1 MIVNL
6 FKKYKNARKKS
17 MEIHEIRRLYFMID
31 YSTKKM
37 LDEKKTHK
45 VDYFISCANEV
56 KNSLKKKSELRFLPN
71 KYRNEIQELEI
82 KNLYDVEKMSNLLK
96 QAFIEVR
103 SNEKTNVFFMPIDF
117 YMGSRGIPCIEIV
130 IVGVIV
136 AIAVNCLL

>member
-17 MEIHEIRRLYFMID
+17 MEIHEIRRLYFIID

-45 VDYFISCANEV
+45 VDYFISCVNEV

-71 KYRNEIQELEI
+71 KYRNEIQELDI
-82 KNLYDVEKMSNLLK
+82 KNLYDAKKMSNLLK
-96 QAFIEVR
+96 QAFTGRAIPMTIPDLISHEHYYTGFKVR
-103 SNEKTNVFFMPIDF
+103 
-117 YMGSRGIPCIEIV
+117 
-130 IVGVIV
+130 
-136 AIAVNCLL
+136 